1 MQSKEIYETLKKT
14 FPNAKC
20 DLDYRNPFELVIA
33 VGLSAQT
40 TDVKVNN
47 VTSVLFEKY
56 PDAKALSEANISDV
70 EEIIKSLGLYRN
82 KAKNIV
88 NLSKKLVDDY
98 NGIVPDNME
107 QLTALDGIGRK
118 SANVILSEI
127 YRIPSLAVD
136 THVLR
141 VSKRL
146 GITDPEDDVIKTE
159 EKLTAFFDKDKW
171 IEMHHLL
178 VYFGRYMCFAKKPD
192 CGSCPFEGKCYK

>member
-1 MQSKEIYETLKKT
+1 MRSKEIYKTLRKT

-56 PDAKALSEANISDV
+56 PDAKALSEANMSDV

-88 NLSKKLVDDY
+88 NLSKKLVDEY
-98 NGIVPDNME
+98 NGIVPDSME

-118 SANVILSEI
+118 SANVILSEV
-127 YRIPSLAVD
+127 YHIPSLAVD

-192 CGSCPFEGKCYK
+192 CGLCPFEGKCYK